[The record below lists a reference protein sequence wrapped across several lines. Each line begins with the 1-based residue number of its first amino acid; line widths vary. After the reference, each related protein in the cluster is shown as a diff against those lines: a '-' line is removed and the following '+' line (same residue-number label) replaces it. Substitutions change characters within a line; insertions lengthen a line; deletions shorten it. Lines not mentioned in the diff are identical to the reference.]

1 MWHTPSMIRALK
13 RSTAVFRDMF
23 TRFDV
28 VLTPTL
34 AHTTPEIG
42 YLDPAGEFD
51 VIFDRLIRYVSFT
64 PINNTSG
71 TPAVSLPLAQ
81 SSSGMPVGVHFCADL
96 GDERTL
102 LELAYQLEAAR
113 PFARIQDS

>member
-1 MWHTPSMIRALK
+1 MMRALK
-13 RSTAVFRDMF
+13 RSTTAFRELF

-28 VLTPTL
+28 VLSPTL

-42 YLDPAGEFD
+42 YLDPAGDFD

-81 SSSGMPVGVHFCADL
+81 SSTGLPIGVHFCADL

-102 LELAYQLEAAR
+102 LELAVELEAAC
-113 PFARIQDS
+113 PFARIQDVR